1 MLIAIKKD
9 IAIKIKSNKNKIIDK
24 IAECSAEMI
33 TLLLLQS
40 LNYNI

>member
-1 MLIAIKKD
+1 MLIAIEKD
-9 IAIKIKSNKNKIIDK
+9 IAIKIKSNRNQIIDK

-33 TLLLLQS
+33 TILLLQS